1 MAWSHLI
8 LASLGELKAI
18 LGQICSVR
26 CGMGWV
32 DVYQTTQ
39 EGNKKVYH
47 DIVPKYSSPFYKG
60 LLVSQL
66 AYGYVMGKAKGA
78 HEETDPL
85 SKVTSCGRSPG

>member
-39 EGNKKVYH
+39 EGNKKVYR
-47 DIVPKYSSPFYKG
+47 DIVPKYSFLPSTK
-60 LLVSQL
+60 
-66 AYGYVMGKAKGA
+66 AYWYHSWLMGM
-78 HEETDPL
+78 
-85 SKVTSCGRSPG
+85 